1 MRGMTSL
8 VDRLE
13 RELFAAASARPRDSA
28 RYAAVLER
36 AVQTCSADPQV
47 AEVLDLADLFF
58 ELATEYEA
66 LGRWEDALA
75 AADAALDAGLQSS
88 PDPRCLRAEILMRAG
103 RVAEAEPIWAAVLAD
118 GPDDVWLYNN
128 AGLEYAHAGDH
139 EAALGWLTDGLRLAL
154 RTADPER
161 LVDQLADLRQES
173 LDSLGR
179 PADALQEQA
188 AGFLRDKQLAR
199 PASPW
204 VEEPAPEP
212 TDDST
217 PGPVHTVAL
226 AWLPAGD
233 YEQAVQL
240 WPELAAS
247 ELVAG
252 PAGPL
257 PHRLYCHAMQQRLVE
272 LSQVGLRGLAIA
284 PVRVAPFT
292 AWCAEH
298 GQQPDSEAR
307 ATYAAHLAANAEP
320 GVVSWPPGRNRP
332 CWCGSGRKYKKCC
345 AAPSLVDAEPQR

>member
-13 RELFAAASARPRDSA
+13 RELYVAATARPRDSA

-36 AVQTCSADPQV
+36 AVQTCSADPEA
-47 AEVLDLADLFF
+47 AEVLDLADLYF
-58 ELATEYEA
+58 ELATEYET
-66 LGRWEDALA
+66 LGRCEDALA
-75 AADAALDAGLQSS
+75 AADAAVDAGLDSQ

-103 RVAEAEPIWAAVLAD
+103 RVGEAEPIWAVVLAD
-118 GPDDVWLYNN
+118 TPDDVWLYNN
-128 AGLEYAHAGDH
+128 AGFEYAHADDH

-161 LVDQLADLRQES
+161 LVEQLTDLRQQS

-188 AGFLRDKQLAR
+188 AGFLREKQQAR
-199 PASPW
+199 SPW
-204 VEEPAPEP
+204 VEEPASEP
-212 TDDST
+212 ANSAA
-217 PGPVHTVAL
+217 PGPVNTVTL

-233 YEQAVQL
+233 YEQAVKL

-247 ELVAG
+247 EPVAG
-252 PAGPL
+252 PDGPL
-257 PHRLYCHAMQQRLVE
+257 PHRLYCRAMQQRLVE
-272 LSQVGLRGLAIA
+272 LSQAGLPGLAIA

-292 AWCAEH
+292 AWCTEQ

-307 ATYAAHLAANAEP
+307 ATYAAHLAANADP
-320 GVVSWPPGRNRP
+320 GVVCWPPRRNQP

-345 AAPSLVDAEPQR
+345 AAPSLVDAGPQR